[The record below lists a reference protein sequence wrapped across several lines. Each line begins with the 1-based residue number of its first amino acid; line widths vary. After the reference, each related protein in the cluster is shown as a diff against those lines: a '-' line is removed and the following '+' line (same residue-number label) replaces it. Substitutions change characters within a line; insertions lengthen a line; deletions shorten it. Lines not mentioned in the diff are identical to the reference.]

1 MAWRLQ
7 GGLNDDMGSR
17 KVDDGAGSREI
28 FGRKFWQPYGVSES
42 FRGLGFARDT
52 QWFIYRR
59 IIVATGINDVSRA
72 VAIGK
77 HSSIGYPIDL
87 LLL

>member
-1 MAWRLQ
+1 
-7 GGLNDDMGSR
+7 
-17 KVDDGAGSREI
+17 
-28 FGRKFWQPYGVSES
+28 VSES

-59 IIVATGINDVSRA
+59 IIVATGINDVNRA
-72 VAIGK
+72 IATGK